1 MNNISKL
8 GLIMYF
14 LSFLIVIILILLQ
27 QKIPNLVMY
36 LFTVG
41 LILNFVGVIRQIRKN
56 NQL

>member
-27 QKIPNLVMY
+27 QKISNLVMY

>member
-8 GLIMYF
+8 GLIMCF

-27 QKIPNLVMY
+27 QKISNLVMY

>member
-8 GLIMYF
+8 GLIMCF